1 MCIVQMPLIF
11 FISDYN
17 MSDKP
22 QKINPSQQKCVTCR
36 YLGCLC
42 VPKHCL
48 RACDFL
54 QVWGWPDKIQKCKKP
69 NSLLSGTILGATKQN
84 CIHPCK
90 HFHWPLLGRCAKKN
104 STKIA

>member
-1 MCIVQMPLIF
+1 MMEACANAFDF

-22 QKINPSQQKCVTCR
+22 QKINPSQPKCVTCR

-54 QVWGWPDKIQKCKKP
+54 QVCCHHPKLPPTQLSSVKLMTVVVVTVGLVAVWDKDSWGKD
-69 NSLLSGTILGATKQN
+69 
-84 CIHPCK
+84 
-90 HFHWPLLGRCAKKN
+90 R
-104 STKIA
+104 